1 MSLVA
6 KLFGRPADC
15 PMCGTPGAKV
25 GFFSDPK
32 CVNFACR
39 FYDAAQV
46 EERETQRMPAPRQIR
61 PPTPPAEFLRLITFE
76 YVNFRREVKTFTGD
90 PTSIRARGTRLSV
103 RVAPTGLRINLG
115 RDRITNLDAIKSA
128 LPAAYPDFS
137 NPLTVQYTNYQGQQ
151 KTFTADPGSVRDLGG
166 HLSMCVEPTGARIA
180 LKRHYISN
188 LALVEEALGQH

>member
-46 EERETQRMPAPRQIR
+46 EERETQRMPAL
-61 PPTPPAEFLRLITFE
+61 PPPDTPSQTACGILEDNQSGVHRVGIARRRSRLFQPADRA
-76 YVNFRREVKTFTGD
+76 VN
-90 PTSIRARGTRLSV
+90 
-103 RVAPTGLRINLG
+103 
-115 RDRITNLDAIKSA
+115 
-128 LPAAYPDFS
+128 
-137 NPLTVQYTNYQGQQ
+137 TNYRGER

-180 LKRHYISN
+180 LKRDSISN
-188 LALVEEALGQH
+188 LASVDRKRWGNR